1 MAGAVSLLAAMPLI
15 YIFVRASTAPLDTW
29 ARLWT
34 GQIPRLLSNTFW
46 LSTIAGGI
54 TLVMGI
60 SLAWL
65 VERTDLPARHTW
77 RWLLALPL
85 AVPAYSGA
93 ICYIILLRRGGLIEQ
108 AYMALTGA
116 PQGQMP
122 VLNIYTLAGA
132 ASVISLFVFPYVYM
146 PVLAALRT
154 SNRSLEEAAR
164 ISGRGPLRTFIE
176 ITLPMLAPAATGG
189 GLLVALYALS
199 DFGTVAM
206 MRYNTFTSAIY
217 NQFSGQIDRSAAAIL
232 SMVLAVITIPLLWGE
247 AWLSHQT
254 NRGKTGSAWKPIKPI
269 ALGAWRWPVLAYVG
283 AVAFLSIGLPVLVLG
298 GLSVQAMLWPSKID
312 LMWNVGSDSLGWQI
326 AHSLGLAIAT
336 ATFSI
341 ALSFAPAYLSLRYPS
356 RFTHA
361 LLNLCKSSYALPG
374 PIIGLAF
381 IMLLSQWTPWLYN
394 TVVGLLIGFIFR
406 LMPQSVTTTYAALET
421 VPRSVEQASRVMGS
435 TGVQSVTRVLLPVAA
450 PGLIAAWALVFITA
464 MKELPTAV
472 MLRPAGFDTLPV
484 RLWAAANDSIYT
496 QAALPAFIMIVVTAI
511 PLFLLYG
518 RSRFGLNRAI
528 EK

>member
-1 MAGAVSLLAAMPLI
+1 MPLV
-15 YIFVRASTAPLDTW
+15 YIFMRASAAPLDTW
-29 ARLWT
+29 SRLWT

-46 LSTIAGGI
+46 LSTLAGGI

-65 VERTDLPARHTW
+65 IERTDLAARHTW

-108 AYMALTGA
+108 AFMKITGL

-122 VLNIYTLAGA
+122 VIDIYTLMGT
-132 ASVISLFVFPYVYM
+132 ASIISLFVFPYVYM

-154 SNRSLEEAAR
+154 LNRSLEEAAR
-164 ISGRGPLRTFIE
+164 ASGRSPMRTFIE
-176 ITLPMLAPAATGG
+176 ITLPMLAPAAAGG

-247 AWLSHQT
+247 AWMS
-254 NRGKTGSAWKPIKPI
+254 GKAYRSKAGSAWKPPQPI
-269 ALGAWRWPVLAYVG
+269 ALGRWRWLAIFYVG
-283 AVAFLSIGLPVLVLG
+283 TITFLSIGLPVLVLG
-298 GLSVQAMLWPSKID
+298 GLSLQAIFLPSKID
-312 LMWNVGSDSLGWQI
+312 LMWNVGSDSLFWQVV
-326 AHSLGLAIAT
+326 HSLGLATAT
-336 ATFSI
+336 ATVSI
-341 ALSFAPAYLSLRYPS
+341 ALAVAPAYLALRYPS
-356 RFTHA
+356 RLTGF
-361 LLNLCKSSYALPG
+361 LLNLSKSPYALPG
-374 PIIGLAF
+374 PIVGLAF
-381 IMLLSQWTPWLYN
+381 IMLLSQTTPWLYN
-394 TVVGLLIGFIFR
+394 TVFGLLIGFIFR

-421 VPRSVEQASRVMGS
+421 VPRSVEQASRVMGH
-435 TGVQSVTRVLLPVAA
+435 TAFKTVWRVLLPVAA
-450 PGLIAAWALVFITA
+450 PGLMAAWALVFITA

-484 RLWAAANDSIYT
+484 RLWSAANDSIYT
-496 QAALPAFIMIVVTAI
+496 QAALPAFFMIVVTAI
-511 PLFLLYG
+511 PLFMLYS
-518 RSRFGLNRAI
+518 RSKLGLNRAI
-528 EK
+528 E